1 MLTQSF
7 SLLYFFL
14 LLDYWV
20 HLFLVWEDRRAVF
33 FDPRLLRVAR
43 LVYSVVL
50 PLQVVQRARL
60 VAEQSRSE
68 LLEHHN
74 YGNKHCL
81 E

>member
-1 MLTQSF
+1 
-7 SLLYFFL
+7 
-14 LLDYWV
+14 
-20 HLFLVWEDRRAVF
+20 
-33 FDPRLLRVAR
+33 
-43 LVYSVVL
+43 
-50 PLQVVQRARL
+50 VVQRARL